1 MWGRRREWQSVRP
14 LAERS
19 SACMTPSQRLTAV
32 DHDSVSLDSLAFAY
46 LPRVPSK
53 DRLLDDKPAQHAL

>member
-1 MWGRRREWQSVRP
+1 MRP